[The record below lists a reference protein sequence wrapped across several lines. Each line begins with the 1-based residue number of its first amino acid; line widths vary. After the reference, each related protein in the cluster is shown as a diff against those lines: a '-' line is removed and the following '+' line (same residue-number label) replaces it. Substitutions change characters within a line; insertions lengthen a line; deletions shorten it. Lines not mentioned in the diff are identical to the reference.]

1 MRGVERRE
9 RQEILGEW
17 GVGAETP
24 RGRVERRSLERD
36 LGDSPLAG
44 KPLPRRLRNFRPSVE
59 NYVASL
65 GGPLPYMTRLREIE
79 AHTAAHE
86 QALAQA
92 WRELAAACAGDPAA
106 FARRWHRLAAGW
118 SFDVVNDLIDRHN
131 RYFPIE
137 ARLPMDVRTRDY
149 VLVNGER
156 YEKHSLTAA
165 WVLER
170 FPPDAG
176 AASFPPSLARES
188 PDASS
193 RRTSAQE
200 PAPAGVSELTEES
213 PRGRRSRAGR
223 RPADEAAAGGPLR
236 DGARE

>member
-1 MRGVERRE
+1 MERRE
-9 RQEILGEW
+9 RREILGEW

-36 LGDSPLAG
+36 GDLRDSPLAG

-65 GGPLPYMTRLREIE
+65 GGPLPYMVRLREIQ
-79 AHTAAHE
+79 AQTASHE
-86 QALAQA
+86 LELDRA
-92 WRELAAACAGDPAA
+92 WRELADTCGGDATE
-106 FARRWHRLAAGW
+106 FARRWRRIAAGW

-156 YEKHSLTAA
+156 YEKQLLTAA

-170 FPPDAG
+170 FPPDIA
-176 AASFPPSLARES
+176 AASFASAAAREL
-188 PDASS
+188 P
-193 RRTSAQE
+193 
-200 PAPAGVSELTEES
+200 PV
-213 PRGRRSRAGR
+213 
-223 RPADEAAAGGPLR
+223 
-236 DGARE
+236 